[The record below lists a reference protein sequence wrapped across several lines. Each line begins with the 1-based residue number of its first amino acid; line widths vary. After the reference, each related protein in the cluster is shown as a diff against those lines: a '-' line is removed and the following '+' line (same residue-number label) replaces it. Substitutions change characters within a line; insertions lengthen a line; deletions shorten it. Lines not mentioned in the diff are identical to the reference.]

1 MDFEVAGY
9 QPIMFGLFSKTGEKF
24 GTHQSSISGICRTE
38 ESLWFSKERGLVG
51 YSNWVCYSHVI
62 VSVTKICLNET
73 CNKVWVGNKLC

>member
-38 ESLWFSKERGLVG
+38 ESL
-51 YSNWVCYSHVI
+51 
-62 VSVTKICLNET
+62 
-73 CNKVWVGNKLC
+73 